1 MLAVCTDGAL
11 LPLMAITQDWDLL
24 TLTLGVKPMG
34 ALQSG
39 LKLTC
44 IGTFHRCESGRVA
57 RERVPSVFDCSLS
70 GNDRRLQ
77 QRPEGVH

>member
-44 IGTFHRCESGRVA
+44 IGTFHGSESGHVA
-57 RERVPSVFDCSLS
+57 CGLVSSISDCCLS
-70 GNDRRLQ
+70 RDD
-77 QRPEGVH
+77 

>member
-44 IGTFHRCESGRVA
+44 IGTFHGSESGHVACGRV
-57 RERVPSVFDCSLS
+57 SSISDCCLS
-70 GNDRRLQ
+70 RDD
-77 QRPEGVH
+77 

>member
-39 LKLTC
+39 LKPTC
-44 IGTFHRCESGRVA
+44 IGTFHGSEAGHVACGRV
-57 RERVPSVFDCSLS
+57 SSISDCCLS
-70 GNDRRLQ
+70 RDD
-77 QRPEGVH
+77 

>member
-11 LPLMAITQDWDLL
+11 LPLLAITQDLDLL

-39 LKLTC
+39 LKVTC
-44 IGTFHRCESGRVA
+44 IGTFHRCESGSVA
-57 RERVPSVFDCSLS
+57 RRRFRSVFDCGL
-70 GNDRRLQ
+70 
-77 QRPEGVH
+77 